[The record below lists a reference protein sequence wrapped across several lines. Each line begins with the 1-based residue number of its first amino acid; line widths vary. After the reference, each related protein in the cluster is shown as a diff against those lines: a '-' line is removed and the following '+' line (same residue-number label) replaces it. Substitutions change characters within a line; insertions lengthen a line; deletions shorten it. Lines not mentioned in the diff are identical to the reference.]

1 MRAESEVKLMNK
13 MFKINEAERF
23 KFIRVPKVLFEARY
37 KDLSTDAKILYSL
50 LFERMELSRKNGW
63 HDENG
68 SVYIYFTLEEVCEVL
83 SCGHDKAT
91 KLFGELES
99 YALLRRKKQGFGK
112 PAKLYVLK
120 FYTECENTAV
130 LNADLSQSGVL
141 NNGSA
146 ECGFSAG
153 NNTDIKN
160 NYISNTNL
168 SIHRYDADATEQ
180 RIKEQLEYDILITK
194 ITKETADEIIMLM
207 TDVICGTS
215 DTVRIGGNDFPRE
228 VVRSRLFKLNCE
240 HIEYV
245 VDCMKENTTDVRNIR
260 SYMLTALYNAPATID
275 NHFRAKV
282 NHDLYG
288 N

>member
-1 MRAESEVKLMNK
+1 MNR

-23 KFIRVPKVLFEARY
+23 KFIRVPKVLFEPRY
-37 KDLSTDAKILYSL
+37 KNLSTDAKILYSL

-63 HDENG
+63 HDDDG

-83 SCGHDKAT
+83 ECGHDKAT
-91 KLFGELES
+91 KLFCELES

-120 FYTECENTAV
+120 FYEECENTAV
-130 LNADLSQSGVL
+130 LNADLPQSDVL
-141 NNGSA
+141 NIGST

-153 NNTDIKN
+153 NNTDIN
-160 NYISNTNL
+160 NKYISNTNL
-168 SIHRYDADATEQ
+168 SISRYDVDVTEQ
-180 RIKEQLEYDILITK
+180 RLKEQLEYDTLITK
-194 ITKETADEIIMLM
+194 IGKDTADEIVMLI

-215 DTVRIGGNDFPRE
+215 ETVRIGKNEFPRE

-260 SYMLTALYNAPATID
+260 SYLLTALYNAPATID
-275 NHFRAKV
+275 NHYRAKV

>member
-1 MRAESEVKLMNK
+1 M
-13 MFKINEAERF
+13 
-23 KFIRVPKVLFEARY
+23 
-37 KDLSTDAKILYSL
+37 
-50 LFERMELSRKNGW
+50 
-63 HDENG
+63 
-68 SVYIYFTLEEVCEVL
+68 YIYFTLEKVCEVL
-83 SCGHDKAT
+83 GCGHDKAT
-91 KLFGELES
+91 KLFYELES

-120 FYTECENTAV
+120 FYEECENTAV
-130 LNADLSQSGVL
+130 LNADLPQSDVL
-141 NNGSA
+141 NIGST
-146 ECGFSAG
+146 ECGFSTG
-153 NNTDIKN
+153 NNTDINN

-168 SIHRYDADATEQ
+168 SISRYDVDATEQ

-194 ITKETADEIIMLM
+194 VGKETAEEIVLLI

-215 DTVRIGGNDFPRE
+215 ETVRIGKSEFPRE

-260 SYMLTALYNAPATID
+260 SYLLTALYNAPATID
-275 NHFRAKV
+275 NHYRTKV

>member
-1 MRAESEVKLMNK
+1 MNR

-23 KFIRVPKVLFEARY
+23 KFVRVPKLLFEARY
-37 KDLSTDAKILYSL
+37 KNLSTDAKILYSL

-63 HDENG
+63 HDDDG

-83 SCGHDKAT
+83 GCGHDKAT
-91 KLFGELES
+91 KLFCELES
-99 YALLRRKKQGFGK
+99 CALLRRKKQGFGK

-120 FYTECENTAV
+120 FYEECENTAV
-130 LNADLSQSGVL
+130 LNADLTQPDVL
-141 NNGSA
+141 NIGST
-146 ECGFSAG
+146 ECGFSAS
-153 NNTDIKN
+153 NNTDINN

-168 SIHRYDADATEQ
+168 SISRYDADATGQ

-194 ITKETADEIIMLM
+194 IGKDTANEIVMLI

-215 DTVRIGGNDFPRE
+215 ETVRIGKSEFPRE

-245 VDCMKENTTDVRNIR
+245 VDCMKENATDVRNIR
-260 SYMLTALYNAPATID
+260 SYLLTALYNAPATID
-275 NHFRAKV
+275 NHYRAKV

>member
-1 MRAESEVKLMNK
+1 MNR

-23 KFIRVPKVLFEARY
+23 KFVRVPKVLFEARY
-37 KDLSTDAKILYSL
+37 KKLSTDAKILYSL

-63 HDENG
+63 HDDDG

-83 SCGHDKAT
+83 GCGHDKAT
-91 KLFGELES
+91 KLFCELES
-99 YALLRRKKQGFGK
+99 YALLHRKKQGFGK
-112 PAKLYVLK
+112 PTKLYALK
-120 FYTECENTAV
+120 FYEECENTAV
-130 LNADLSQSGVL
+130 LNADLPQFDVL
-141 NNGSA
+141 NSGRT
-146 ECGFSAG
+146 EHGFSAG
-153 NNTDIKN
+153 NNTDINN

-168 SIHRYDADATEQ
+168 SISRYDVDATEQ

-194 ITKETADEIIMLM
+194 VGKETAEEIVLLI
-207 TDVICGTS
+207 TDVICGTNE
-215 DTVRIGGNDFPRE
+215 TVRIGKSEFPRE

-260 SYMLTALYNAPATID
+260 SYLLTALYNAPATID
-275 NHFRAKV
+275 NHYRAKV

>member
-1 MRAESEVKLMNK
+1 MCNESEVKLMNR
-13 MFKINEAERF
+13 MFKTNEAERF
-23 KFIRVPKVLFEARY
+23 KFVRVPKVLFEARY
-37 KDLSTDAKILYSL
+37 KNLSTDAKILYSL

-63 HDENG
+63 HDDDG
-68 SVYIYFTLEEVCEVL
+68 SVYIYFTLEEVCEIL
-83 SCGHDKAT
+83 GCGHDKAT
-91 KLFGELES
+91 KLFCELES

-120 FYTECENTAV
+120 FYEECENTAV
-130 LNADLSQSGVL
+130 LNADLSQSNVL
-141 NNGSA
+141 NIGIT
-146 ECGFSAG
+146 ECGFSAS
-153 NNTDIKN
+153 NNTDINN

-168 SIHRYDADATEQ
+168 SISRYDADATGQ

-194 ITKETADEIIMLM
+194 IGKDTANEIVMLI

-215 DTVRIGGNDFPRE
+215 ETVRIGKSEFPRE

-260 SYMLTALYNAPATID
+260 SYLLTALYNAPATID
-275 NHFRAKV
+275 NHYRAKV

>member
-1 MRAESEVKLMNK
+1 MNR

-37 KDLSTDAKILYSL
+37 KNLSTDAKILYSL

-63 HDENG
+63 HDDDG

-83 SCGHDKAT
+83 GCGHDKAT
-91 KLFGELES
+91 KLFCELES

-120 FYTECENTAV
+120 FYEECENTAV
-130 LNADLSQSGVL
+130 LNADLPQFDVL
-141 NNGSA
+141 NIGRT

-153 NNTDIKN
+153 NNTDINN

-168 SIHRYDADATEQ
+168 SISRYDVDATEQ

-194 ITKETADEIIMLM
+194 VGKETAEEIVLLI

-215 DTVRIGGNDFPRE
+215 ETVRIGKSEFPRE

-260 SYMLTALYNAPATID
+260 SYLLTALYNAPATID
-275 NHFRAKV
+275 NHYRAKV

>member
-1 MRAESEVKLMNK
+1 MNR

-23 KFIRVPKVLFEARY
+23 KFVRVPKVLFESRY
-37 KDLSTDAKILYSL
+37 KNLSTDAKILYSL

-63 HDENG
+63 HDDDG

-83 SCGHDKAT
+83 GCGHDKAT
-91 KLFGELES
+91 KLFCELES

-120 FYTECENTAV
+120 FYEECENTAV
-130 LNADLSQSGVL
+130 LNADLPQSDVL
-141 NNGSA
+141 NIGST
-146 ECGFSAG
+146 ECGFPAG
-153 NNTDIKN
+153 NNTDINN

-168 SIHRYDADATEQ
+168 SISRYDVDATEQ

-194 ITKETADEIIMLM
+194 VGKETAEEIVLLI

-215 DTVRIGGNDFPRE
+215 ETVRIGKSEFPRE

-260 SYMLTALYNAPATID
+260 SYLLTALYNAPATID
-275 NHFRAKV
+275 NHYRAKV

>member
-1 MRAESEVKLMNK
+1 MNR

-23 KFIRVPKVLFEARY
+23 KFVRVPKLLFEARY
-37 KDLSTDAKILYSL
+37 KNLSTDAKILYSL

-63 HDENG
+63 HDDDG

-83 SCGHDKAT
+83 GCGHDKAT
-91 KLFGELES
+91 KLFCELES

-120 FYTECENTAV
+120 FYEECENTAV
-130 LNADLSQSGVL
+130 LNADLPQFDVL
-141 NNGSA
+141 NIGRT

-153 NNTDIKN
+153 NNTDINN

-168 SIHRYDADATEQ
+168 SISRYDVDATEQ

-194 ITKETADEIIMLM
+194 VGKETAEEIVLLI

-215 DTVRIGGNDFPRE
+215 ETVRIGKSEFPRE

-260 SYMLTALYNAPATID
+260 SYLLTALYNAPATID
-275 NHFRAKV
+275 NHYRAKV

>member
-1 MRAESEVKLMNK
+1 MNR

-23 KFIRVPKVLFEARY
+23 KFVRVPKVLFEARY
-37 KDLSTDAKILYSL
+37 KNLSTDAKILYSL

-63 HDENG
+63 HDDYG
-68 SVYIYFTLEEVCEVL
+68 SIYIYFTLEEVCEVL
-83 SCGHDKAT
+83 GCGHDKAT
-91 KLFGELES
+91 KLFCELGN

-120 FYTECENTAV
+120 FYEACENTAV
-130 LNADLSQSGVL
+130 LNADLTQSDVL
-141 NNGSA
+141 NIGST
-146 ECGFSAG
+146 ECDFPAG
-153 NNTDIKN
+153 NNTDINN

-168 SIHRYDADATEQ
+168 SISRYDADATEQ

-194 ITKETADEIIMLM
+194 IGKDTAEEIILLI

-215 DTVRIGGNDFPRE
+215 VTVRIGKSEFSRE
-228 VVRSRLFKLNCE
+228 AVRSRLFKLNCE

-275 NHFRAKV
+275 NHYRAKV

>member
-1 MRAESEVKLMNK
+1 MNR

-23 KFIRVPKVLFEARY
+23 KFVRVPKLLFEARY
-37 KDLSTDAKILYSL
+37 KNLSTDAKILYSL

-63 HDENG
+63 HDDDG

-83 SCGHDKAT
+83 GCGHDKAT
-91 KLFGELES
+91 KLFCELES
-99 YALLRRKKQGFGK
+99 CALLRRKKQGFGK

-120 FYTECENTAV
+120 FYEECENTAV
-130 LNADLSQSGVL
+130 LNADLPQPDVL
-141 NNGSA
+141 NIGST
-146 ECGFSAG
+146 ECGFSAS
-153 NNTDIKN
+153 NNTDINN

-168 SIHRYDADATEQ
+168 SISRYDADATGQ

-194 ITKETADEIIMLM
+194 IGKDTANEIVMLI

-215 DTVRIGGNDFPRE
+215 ETMRIGKSEFPRE

-260 SYMLTALYNAPATID
+260 SYLLTALYNAPATID
-275 NHFRAKV
+275 NHYRAKV

>member
-1 MRAESEVKLMNK
+1 MNR

-23 KFIRVPKVLFEARY
+23 KFFRVPKVLFEARY
-37 KDLSTDAKILYSL
+37 KNLSTDAKILYSL

-63 HDENG
+63 HDEDG

-91 KLFGELES
+91 KLFCELEKFS
-99 YALLRRKKQGFGK
+99 LLRRRKQGLGK

-120 FYTECENTAV
+120 FYEECENVAV
-130 LNADLSQSGVL
+130 LNVDLPQSDVL
-141 NNGSA
+141 NNGST
-146 ECGFSAG
+146 ECGFFAG
-153 NNTDIKN
+153 NNTDINN

-168 SIHRYDADATEQ
+168 SISRYDVDATEQ

-194 ITKETADEIIMLM
+194 IGKSTADEIIMII

-215 DTVRIGGNDFPRE
+215 ETVRIDKQGMPRE
-228 VVRSRLFKLNCE
+228 AVRSRFFKLNCE

-245 VDCMKENTTDVRNIR
+245 VDRMKENTTDVRNVHA
-260 SYMLTALYNAPATID
+260 YLLTALYNAPTTID
-275 NHFRAKV
+275 NYYQLKV

>member
-1 MRAESEVKLMNK
+1 MNR

-23 KFIRVPKVLFEARY
+23 KFVRVPKLLFEARY
-37 KDLSTDAKILYSL
+37 KNLSTDAKILYSL

-63 HDENG
+63 HDDDG
-68 SVYIYFTLEEVCEVL
+68 SVYIYFTLEEVCKVL
-83 SCGHDKAT
+83 GCGHDKAT
-91 KLFGELES
+91 KLFCELES

-120 FYTECENTAV
+120 FYEECENTAV
-130 LNADLSQSGVL
+130 LNADLPQFDVL
-141 NNGSA
+141 NIGRT

-153 NNTDIKN
+153 NNTDINN

-168 SIHRYDADATEQ
+168 SISRYDVDATEQ

-194 ITKETADEIIMLM
+194 VGKETAEEIVLLI

-215 DTVRIGGNDFPRE
+215 ETVRIGKSEFPRE

-260 SYMLTALYNAPATID
+260 SYLLTALYNAPATID
-275 NHFRAKV
+275 NHYRAKV

>member
-1 MRAESEVKLMNK
+1 MNR

-23 KFIRVPKVLFEARY
+23 KFVRVPKVLFEARY
-37 KDLSTDAKILYSL
+37 KNLSTDAKILYSL

-63 HDENG
+63 HDDDG

-83 SCGHDKAT
+83 GCGHDKAT
-91 KLFGELES
+91 KLFCELES

-120 FYTECENTAV
+120 FYEECENTAV
-130 LNADLSQSGVL
+130 LNADLPQFDVL
-141 NNGSA
+141 NIGRT
-146 ECGFSAG
+146 ECGFSAD
-153 NNTDIKN
+153 NNTDINN

-168 SIHRYDADATEQ
+168 SISRYDADATEQ

-194 ITKETADEIIMLM
+194 VGKETAEEIVLLI

-215 DTVRIGGNDFPRE
+215 ETVRIGKSEFPRE

-260 SYMLTALYNAPATID
+260 SYLLTALYNAPATID
-275 NHFRAKV
+275 NHYRAKV

-288 N
+288 S

>member
-1 MRAESEVKLMNK
+1 MNR

-23 KFIRVPKVLFEARY
+23 KFVRVPKVLFEARY
-37 KDLSTDAKILYSL
+37 KNLSTDAKILYSL

-63 HDENG
+63 HDDDG

-83 SCGHDKAT
+83 GCGHDKAT
-91 KLFGELES
+91 KLFCELES
-99 YALLRRKKQGFGK
+99 CALLCRKKQGFGK

-120 FYTECENTAV
+120 FYEECENTAV
-130 LNADLSQSGVL
+130 LNADLPQPDVL
-141 NNGSA
+141 NIRST
-146 ECGFSAG
+146 ECGFSAS
-153 NNTDIKN
+153 NNTDINN

-168 SIHRYDADATEQ
+168 SISRYDADATGQ

-194 ITKETADEIIMLM
+194 IGKDTANEIVMLI

-215 DTVRIGGNDFPRE
+215 ETVRIGKSEFPRE

-260 SYMLTALYNAPATID
+260 SYLLTALYNAPATID
-275 NHFRAKV
+275 NHYRAKV

>member
-1 MRAESEVKLMNK
+1 MNR

-23 KFIRVPKVLFEARY
+23 KFFRVPKVLFEARY
-37 KDLSTDAKILYSL
+37 KNLSTDAKILYSL

-63 HDENG
+63 HDDDG

-83 SCGHDKAT
+83 GCGHDKAT
-91 KLFGELES
+91 KLFCELENYS
-99 YALLRRKKQGFGK
+99 LLRRRKQGCGK

-120 FYTECENTAV
+120 FYDECDNSEV
-130 LNADLSQSGVL
+130 LNAGLPQSDMV
-141 NNGSA
+141 NIGSTA
-146 ECGFSAG
+146 CGFSAG
-153 NNTDIKN
+153 NNTDINN

-168 SIHRYDADATEQ
+168 SVSRYDVDATEQ

-194 ITKETADEIIMLM
+194 IGKNTADEIIMII
-207 TDVICGTS
+207 TDAICGTS
-215 DTVRIGGNDFPRE
+215 ETVRIGKQDMPRE
-228 VVRSRLFKLNCE
+228 IVRSRFFKLNCE

-245 VDCMKENTTDVRNIR
+245 VDRMKETTTDVKNVHA
-260 SYMLTALYNAPATID
+260 YLLTALYKAPTTID
-275 NHFRAKV
+275 NYYQLKV

>member
-1 MRAESEVKLMNK
+1 MNR

-23 KFIRVPKVLFEARY
+23 KFVRVPKVLFESRY
-37 KDLSTDAKILYSL
+37 KNLSTNAKILYSL

-63 HDENG
+63 HDDDG

-83 SCGHDKAT
+83 GCGHDKAT
-91 KLFGELES
+91 KLFYELES

-120 FYTECENTAV
+120 FYEECENTAV
-130 LNADLSQSGVL
+130 LNADLPQSDVL
-141 NNGSA
+141 NIGST
-146 ECGFSAG
+146 ECGFSTG
-153 NNTDIKN
+153 NNTDINN

-168 SIHRYDADATEQ
+168 SISRYDVDATEQ

-194 ITKETADEIIMLM
+194 VGKETAEEIVLLI
-207 TDVICGTS
+207 TDVICGTNE
-215 DTVRIGGNDFPRE
+215 TVRIGKSEFPRE

-260 SYMLTALYNAPATID
+260 SYLLTALYNAPATID
-275 NHFRAKV
+275 NHYRTKV

>member
-1 MRAESEVKLMNK
+1 MNT

-23 KFIRVPKVLFEARY
+23 KFFRVPKVLFEARY
-37 KDLSTDAKILYSL
+37 KNLSTDAKVLYSL

-63 HDENG
+63 HDDDG

-83 SCGHDKAT
+83 GCGHDKAT
-91 KLFGELES
+91 KLFCELENYS
-99 YALLRRKKQGFGK
+99 LLRRRKQGCGK

-120 FYTECENTAV
+120 FYEECENSAV
-130 LNADLSQSGVL
+130 LNADLPQSDML
-141 NNGSA
+141 NIGST

-153 NNTDIKN
+153 NNTDINN

-168 SIHRYDADATEQ
+168 SISRYDADATEQ

-194 ITKETADEIIMLM
+194 VGKETAEEIVLLI

-215 DTVRIGGNDFPRE
+215 ETVRIGKSEFPRE

-260 SYMLTALYNAPATID
+260 SYLLTALYNAPATID
-275 NHFRAKV
+275 NHYRAKV

>member
-1 MRAESEVKLMNK
+1 MNR
-13 MFKINEAERF
+13 MFKINEADRF
-23 KFIRVPKVLFEARY
+23 KFVRVPKVLFEARY
-37 KDLSTDAKILYSL
+37 KNLSTDAKILYSL

-63 HDENG
+63 HDDDG

-83 SCGHDKAT
+83 GCGHDKAT
-91 KLFGELES
+91 KMFCELES

-120 FYTECENTAV
+120 FYEECENTAV
-130 LNADLSQSGVL
+130 LNADLPQFDVL
-141 NNGSA
+141 NIGRT

-153 NNTDIKN
+153 NNTDINN

-168 SIHRYDADATEQ
+168 SISRYDVDATEQ

-194 ITKETADEIIMLM
+194 VGKETAEEIVLLI

-215 DTVRIGGNDFPRE
+215 ETVRIGKSEFPRE

-260 SYMLTALYNAPATID
+260 SYLLTALYNAPATID
-275 NHFRAKV
+275 NHYRAKV

>member
-1 MRAESEVKLMNK
+1 MNR

-23 KFIRVPKVLFEARY
+23 KFFRVPKVLFEARY
-37 KDLSTDAKILYSL
+37 KNLSTDAKILYSL

-63 HDENG
+63 HDDDG
-68 SVYIYFTLEEVCEVL
+68 SVYIYFTLEEVYEVL
-83 SCGHDKAT
+83 GCGHDKAT
-91 KLFGELES
+91 KLFCELES

-120 FYTECENTAV
+120 FYEECENTAA
-130 LNADLSQSGVL
+130 LNADLPQSDVL
-141 NNGSA
+141 NIGST
-146 ECGFSAG
+146 ECGFSAS
-153 NNTDIKN
+153 NNTDINN

-168 SIHRYDADATEQ
+168 SISRYDVDATEQ

-194 ITKETADEIIMLM
+194 VGKETAEEIVLLI

-215 DTVRIGGNDFPRE
+215 ETVRIGKSEFPRE

-260 SYMLTALYNAPATID
+260 SYLLTALYNAPATID
-275 NHFRAKV
+275 NHYRAKV

>member
-1 MRAESEVKLMNK
+1 MNR
-13 MFKINEAERF
+13 MFKVNGAERF
-23 KFIRVPKVLFEARY
+23 KFVRVPKLLFEARY
-37 KDLSTDAKILYSL
+37 KNLSTDAKILYSL

-63 HDENG
+63 HDDDG

-83 SCGHDKAT
+83 GCGHDKAT
-91 KLFGELES
+91 KLFCELES

-120 FYTECENTAV
+120 FYEECENTAF
-130 LNADLSQSGVL
+130 LNEDLPQSDVP
-141 NNGSA
+141 NIGST
-146 ECGFSAG
+146 ECGFSAS
-153 NNTDIKN
+153 NNTDINN

-168 SIHRYDADATEQ
+168 SISRFDADATDQ

-194 ITKETADEIIMLM
+194 IGKDTADEIVMLI

-215 DTVRIGGNDFPRE
+215 ETVRIGKSEFPRE

-245 VDCMKENTTDVRNIR
+245 VDCMKENTTAVRNIR
-260 SYMLTALYNAPATID
+260 SYLLTALYNAPATID
-275 NHFRAKV
+275 NHYRAKV

>member
-1 MRAESEVKLMNK
+1 MNR

-23 KFIRVPKVLFEARY
+23 KFVRVPKLLFEARY
-37 KDLSTDAKILYSL
+37 KNLSTDAKILYSL

-63 HDENG
+63 HDDDG

-83 SCGHDKAT
+83 GCGHDKAT
-91 KLFGELES
+91 KLFCELES
-99 YALLRRKKQGFGK
+99 CALLRRKKQGFGK

-120 FYTECENTAV
+120 FYEECENTAV
-130 LNADLSQSGVL
+130 LNADLPQPDVL
-141 NNGSA
+141 NIGST
-146 ECGFSAG
+146 ECGFSAS
-153 NNTDIKN
+153 NNTDKNN

-168 SIHRYDADATEQ
+168 SISRYDADATGQ

-194 ITKETADEIIMLM
+194 IGKDTANEIVMLI

-215 DTVRIGGNDFPRE
+215 ETVRIGKSEFPRE

-260 SYMLTALYNAPATID
+260 SYLLTALYNAPATID
-275 NHFRAKV
+275 NHYQAKV

>member
-1 MRAESEVKLMNK
+1 MNR

-23 KFIRVPKVLFEARY
+23 KFVRVPKVLFEARY
-37 KDLSTDAKILYSL
+37 KNLSTDAKFLYSL
-50 LFERMELSRKNGW
+50 LFERVELSRKNGW
-63 HDENG
+63 HDDDG

-83 SCGHDKAT
+83 GCGHDKAT
-91 KLFGELES
+91 KLFCELES

-112 PAKLYVLK
+112 PTKLYVLK
-120 FYTECENTAV
+120 FYEECENAVV
-130 LNADLSQSGVL
+130 LNADLPQSDVL
-141 NNGSA
+141 NIGST
-146 ECGFSAG
+146 ECVFSAG
-153 NNTDIKN
+153 NNTDINN

-168 SIHRYDADATEQ
+168 SISRYDVDATEQ

-194 ITKETADEIIMLM
+194 VGKETAEEIVLLI

-215 DTVRIGGNDFPRE
+215 ETVRIGKNEFPRE

-260 SYMLTALYNAPATID
+260 SYLLTALYNAPATID
-275 NHFRAKV
+275 NHYRAKV

>member
-1 MRAESEVKLMNK
+1 MNR

-23 KFIRVPKVLFEARY
+23 KFVRVPKVLFEARY
-37 KDLSTDAKILYSL
+37 KNLSTDAKILYSL

-63 HDENG
+63 HDDDG

-83 SCGHDKAT
+83 GCGHDKAT
-91 KLFGELES
+91 KLFCELES
-99 YALLRRKKQGFGK
+99 CALLRRKKQGFGK

-120 FYTECENTAV
+120 FYEECENTAV
-130 LNADLSQSGVL
+130 LNADLSQSNVL
-141 NNGSA
+141 NIGIT
-146 ECGFSAG
+146 ECGCSAS
-153 NNTDIKN
+153 NNTDINN

-168 SIHRYDADATEQ
+168 SISRYDADATGQ

-194 ITKETADEIIMLM
+194 IGKDTANEIVMLI

-215 DTVRIGGNDFPRE
+215 ETVRIGKSEFPRE

-260 SYMLTALYNAPATID
+260 SYLLTALYNAPATID
-275 NHFRAKV
+275 NHYRAKV

>member
-1 MRAESEVKLMNK
+1 MNR

-23 KFIRVPKVLFEARY
+23 KFVRVPKVLFESRY
-37 KDLSTDAKILYSL
+37 KNLSTDAKILYSL

-63 HDENG
+63 HDDDG
-68 SVYIYFTLEEVCEVL
+68 SVYIYYTLEEVCEIL
-83 SCGHDKAT
+83 GCGHDKAT
-91 KLFGELES
+91 KLFCELDS

-120 FYTECENTAV
+120 FYEECENTAV
-130 LNADLSQSGVL
+130 LNADLPQFDVL
-141 NNGSA
+141 NIGRT
-146 ECGFSAG
+146 ECGFSAD
-153 NNTDIKN
+153 NNTDINN

-168 SIHRYDADATEQ
+168 SISRYDVDATEQ

-194 ITKETADEIIMLM
+194 VGKETAEEIVLLI

-215 DTVRIGGNDFPRE
+215 ETVRIGKSEFPRE

-260 SYMLTALYNAPATID
+260 SYLLTALYNAPATID
-275 NHFRAKV
+275 NHYRAKV

>member
-1 MRAESEVKLMNK
+1 MNR

-23 KFIRVPKVLFEARY
+23 KFVRVPKVLFEARY
-37 KDLSTDAKILYSL
+37 KNLSTDAKILYSL

-63 HDENG
+63 HDDDG

-83 SCGHDKAT
+83 GCGHDKAT
-91 KLFGELES
+91 KLFCELES

-120 FYTECENTAV
+120 FYEECENTAV
-130 LNADLSQSGVL
+130 LNADLPQFDVL
-141 NNGSA
+141 NIGRT

-153 NNTDIKN
+153 NNTDINN

-168 SIHRYDADATEQ
+168 SISRYDVDTTEQ

-194 ITKETADEIIMLM
+194 VGKETAEEIVLLI

-215 DTVRIGGNDFPRE
+215 ETVRIGKSEFPRE

-260 SYMLTALYNAPATID
+260 SYLLTALYNAPATID
-275 NHFRAKV
+275 NHYRAKV

>member
-1 MRAESEVKLMNK
+1 

-23 KFIRVPKVLFEARY
+23 KFFRVPKVLFEARY
-37 KDLSTDAKILYSL
+37 KNLSTDAKILYSL

-63 HDENG
+63 HDDDG

-83 SCGHDKAT
+83 GCGHDKAT
-91 KLFGELES
+91 KLFCELENYS
-99 YALLRRKKQGFGK
+99 LLRRRKQGCGK

-120 FYTECENTAV
+120 FYDECDNSEV
-130 LNADLSQSGVL
+130 LNAGLPQSDMV
-141 NNGSA
+141 NIGSTA
-146 ECGFSAG
+146 CGFSAG
-153 NNTDIKN
+153 NNTDINN

-168 SIHRYDADATEQ
+168 SISRYDADATEQ

-194 ITKETADEIIMLM
+194 IGKDTAGEIVMLI

-215 DTVRIGGNDFPRE
+215 ETVRIGKSEFPRE
-228 VVRSRLFKLNCE
+228 VVRSRFFKLNCE

-260 SYMLTALYNAPATID
+260 SYLLTALYNAPATID
-275 NHFRAKV
+275 NHYRAKV

>member
-1 MRAESEVKLMNK
+1 MCNESEVKLMNR
-13 MFKINEAERF
+13 MFKTNEAERF
-23 KFIRVPKVLFEARY
+23 KFVRVPKVLFEARY
-37 KDLSTDAKILYSL
+37 KNLSTEAKILYSL

-63 HDENG
+63 HDDDG
-68 SVYIYFTLEEVCEVL
+68 SVYIYFTLEEVCEIL
-83 SCGHDKAT
+83 GCGHDKAT
-91 KLFGELES
+91 KLFCELES

-120 FYTECENTAV
+120 FYEECENTAV
-130 LNADLSQSGVL
+130 LNADLSQSNVL
-141 NNGSA
+141 NIGIT
-146 ECGFSAG
+146 ECGFSAS
-153 NNTDIKN
+153 NNTDINN

-168 SIHRYDADATEQ
+168 SISRYDADATGQ

-194 ITKETADEIIMLM
+194 IGKDTANEIVMLI

-215 DTVRIGGNDFPRE
+215 ETVRIGKSEFPRE

-260 SYMLTALYNAPATID
+260 SYLLTALYNAPATID
-275 NHFRAKV
+275 NHYRAKV

>member
-1 MRAESEVKLMNK
+1 MNR

-37 KDLSTDAKILYSL
+37 KNLSTDAKILYSL

-63 HDENG
+63 HDDDG

-83 SCGHDKAT
+83 GCGHDKAT
-91 KLFGELES
+91 KMFCELES

-120 FYTECENTAV
+120 FYEECENTAV
-130 LNADLSQSGVL
+130 LNADLPQFDVL
-141 NNGSA
+141 NIGRA

-153 NNTDIKN
+153 NNTDINN

-168 SIHRYDADATEQ
+168 SISRYDVDATEQ

-194 ITKETADEIIMLM
+194 VGKETAEEIVLLI

-215 DTVRIGGNDFPRE
+215 ETVRIGKSEFPRE

-260 SYMLTALYNAPATID
+260 SYLLTALYNAPATID
-275 NHFRAKV
+275 NHYRAKV

>member
-1 MRAESEVKLMNK
+1 MNR

-23 KFIRVPKVLFEARY
+23 KFVRVPKLLFEARY
-37 KDLSTDAKILYSL
+37 KNLSTDAKILYSL

-63 HDENG
+63 HDDDG

-83 SCGHDKAT
+83 GCGYDKAT
-91 KLFGELES
+91 KLFCELES

-120 FYTECENTAV
+120 FYEECENTSV
-130 LNADLSQSGVL
+130 LNADLLQFDVL
-141 NNGSA
+141 NIGRT
-146 ECGFSAG
+146 ECGFSAD
-153 NNTDIKN
+153 NNTDINN

-168 SIHRYDADATEQ
+168 SISRYDVDATEQ

-194 ITKETADEIIMLM
+194 VGKETAEEIVLLI
-207 TDVICGTS
+207 TDVICGAS
-215 DTVRIGGNDFPRE
+215 ETVRIGKSEFPRE

-245 VDCMKENTTDVRNIR
+245 VDCMKENSTDVRNIR
-260 SYMLTALYNAPATID
+260 SYLLTALYNAPTTID
-275 NHFRAKV
+275 NHYRAKV

>member
-1 MRAESEVKLMNK
+1 MNR

-23 KFIRVPKVLFEARY
+23 KFVRVPKVLFEARY
-37 KDLSTDAKILYSL
+37 KNLSTDAKILYSL

-63 HDENG
+63 HDDDG

-83 SCGHDKAT
+83 GCGHDKAT
-91 KLFGELES
+91 KLFCELES
-99 YALLRRKKQGFGK
+99 CALLRRKKQGFGK

-120 FYTECENTAV
+120 FYEECENTAV
-130 LNADLSQSGVL
+130 LNADLPQPDVL
-141 NNGSA
+141 NIRST
-146 ECGFSAG
+146 ECGFSAS
-153 NNTDIKN
+153 NNTDINN

-168 SIHRYDADATEQ
+168 SISRYDADATGQ

-194 ITKETADEIIMLM
+194 IGKDTANEIVMLI

-215 DTVRIGGNDFPRE
+215 ETVRIGKSEFPRE

-260 SYMLTALYNAPATID
+260 SYLLTALYNAPATID
-275 NHFRAKV
+275 NHYRAKV

>member
-1 MRAESEVKLMNK
+1 MNR
-13 MFKINEAERF
+13 MFKINEAKRF
-23 KFIRVPKVLFEARY
+23 KFFRVPKVLFEARY
-37 KDLSTDAKILYSL
+37 KNLSTDAKILYSL

-63 HDENG
+63 HDDDG
-68 SVYIYFTLEEVCEVL
+68 SVFIYFTLEEVCEVL
-83 SCGHDKAT
+83 GCGHDKAT
-91 KLFGELES
+91 KLFCELES

-112 PAKLYVLK
+112 AAKLYVLK
-120 FYTECENTAV
+120 FYEECENTAV
-130 LNADLSQSGVL
+130 LNADLPQSDVL
-141 NNGSA
+141 NIGST
-146 ECGFSAG
+146 ECCFSAG
-153 NNTDIKN
+153 NNTDINN

-168 SIHRYDADATEQ
+168 SISRYDADATEQ

-194 ITKETADEIIMLM
+194 IGKDTADEIVMLI

-215 DTVRIGGNDFPRE
+215 ETVRIGKSEFPRE

-260 SYMLTALYNAPATID
+260 SYLLTALYNAPATID
-275 NHFRAKV
+275 NHYRAKV

>member
-1 MRAESEVKLMNK
+1 MNR

-23 KFIRVPKVLFEARY
+23 KFVRVPKLLFEARY
-37 KDLSTDAKILYSL
+37 KNLSTDAKILYSL

-63 HDENG
+63 HDDDG

-83 SCGHDKAT
+83 GCGHDKAT
-91 KLFGELES
+91 KLFCELES

-120 FYTECENTAV
+120 FYEECENTAV
-130 LNADLSQSGVL
+130 LNADLPQFDVL
-141 NNGSA
+141 NIGRT
-146 ECGFSAG
+146 ECDFSAG
-153 NNTDIKN
+153 NNTDINN

-168 SIHRYDADATEQ
+168 SISRYDVDATEQ

-194 ITKETADEIIMLM
+194 VGKETAEEIVLLI
-207 TDVICGTS
+207 TDVICGT
-215 DTVRIGGNDFPRE
+215 TETIRIGKSEFPRE

-260 SYMLTALYNAPATID
+260 SYLLTALYNAPATID
-275 NHFRAKV
+275 NHYRAKV

>member
-1 MRAESEVKLMNK
+1 MNR

-23 KFIRVPKVLFEARY
+23 KFVRVPKVLFESRY
-37 KDLSTDAKILYSL
+37 KNLSTDAKILYSL

-63 HDENG
+63 HDDDG
-68 SVYIYFTLEEVCEVL
+68 SVYIYYTLEEVCEIL
-83 SCGHDKAT
+83 ECGHDKAT
-91 KLFGELES
+91 KLFCELDS

-120 FYTECENTAV
+120 FYEECENTAV
-130 LNADLSQSGVL
+130 LNADLPQSDVL
-141 NNGSA
+141 NIGST

-153 NNTDIKN
+153 NNTDINN

-168 SIHRYDADATEQ
+168 SICRYDVDATEQ

-194 ITKETADEIIMLM
+194 VGKETAEEIVLLI

-215 DTVRIGGNDFPRE
+215 ETVRIGKSEFPRE

-260 SYMLTALYNAPATID
+260 SYLLTALYNAPATID
-275 NHFRAKV
+275 NHYRAKV

>member
-1 MRAESEVKLMNK
+1 MNR

-23 KFIRVPKVLFEARY
+23 KFVRVPKLLFEARY
-37 KDLSTDAKILYSL
+37 KNLSTDAKILYSL

-63 HDENG
+63 HDDDG

-83 SCGHDKAT
+83 GCGHDKAT
-91 KLFGELES
+91 KLFCELES

-120 FYTECENTAV
+120 FYEECENTAV
-130 LNADLSQSGVL
+130 LNADLPQFDVL
-141 NNGSA
+141 NIGRT

-153 NNTDIKN
+153 NNTDINN

-168 SIHRYDADATEQ
+168 SISRYDVDTTEQ

-194 ITKETADEIIMLM
+194 VGKETAEEIVLLI

-215 DTVRIGGNDFPRE
+215 ETVRIGKSEFPRE
-228 VVRSRLFKLNCE
+228 VVRSRLFKLNYE

-260 SYMLTALYNAPATID
+260 SYLLTALYNAPATID
-275 NHFRAKV
+275 NHYRAKV

>member
-1 MRAESEVKLMNK
+1 MNR

-23 KFIRVPKVLFEARY
+23 KFVRVPKVLFEARY
-37 KDLSTDAKILYSL
+37 KNLSTDAKILYSL

-63 HDENG
+63 HDDDG

-83 SCGHDKAT
+83 GCGHDKAT
-91 KLFGELES
+91 KLFCELES

-120 FYTECENTAV
+120 FYEECENTAV
-130 LNADLSQSGVL
+130 LNADLPQFDVL
-141 NNGSA
+141 NNGRT
-146 ECGFSAG
+146 EYGFSAG
-153 NNTDIKN
+153 NNTDINN

-168 SIHRYDADATEQ
+168 SISRYDVDATEQ

-194 ITKETADEIIMLM
+194 VGKETAEEIVLLI

-215 DTVRIGGNDFPRE
+215 ETVRIGKSEFPRE

-245 VDCMKENTTDVRNIR
+245 VDCMKENTTNVRNIR
-260 SYMLTALYNAPATID
+260 SYLLTALYNAPATID
-275 NHFRAKV
+275 NHYRAKV

-288 N
+288 K